1 MNLPGL
7 MSVRQRDNKR
17 LTASHRFSLS
27 DLAMMEASADPE
39 RLRLDKTFSLGRS
52 YNVKVRPGSPDYNNT
67 YDGHSE
73 TSDNVQTEIFGECI

>member
-27 DLAMMEASADPE
+27 DLAMTEASADPE

-52 YNVKVRPGSPDYNNT
+52 HNVKV
-67 YDGHSE
+67 
-73 TSDNVQTEIFGECI
+73 

>member
-17 LTASHRFSLS
+17 LTASHSFSLS
-27 DLAMMEASADPE
+27 DLAMTEASADPE

-52 YNVKVRPGSPDYNNT
+52 HNVKV
-67 YDGHSE
+67 
-73 TSDNVQTEIFGECI
+73 

>member
-39 RLRLDKTFSLGRS
+39 RLDKTFSLGRS
-52 YNVKVRPGSPDYNNT
+52 HNVKV
-67 YDGHSE
+67 
-73 TSDNVQTEIFGECI
+73 